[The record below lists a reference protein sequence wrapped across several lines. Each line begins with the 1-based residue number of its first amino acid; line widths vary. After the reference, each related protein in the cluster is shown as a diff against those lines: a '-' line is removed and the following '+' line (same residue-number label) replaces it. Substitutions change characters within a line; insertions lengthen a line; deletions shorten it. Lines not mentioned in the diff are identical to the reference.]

1 MEGFDTLDL
10 LEKILSQLSATVI
23 CVTELEANNLG
34 VFLCELFSMIVS
46 WYDSSST
53 RFDKSWTNKNV
64 THGHFKKKI
73 QKLHDSFANILS
85 ECLKENCP
93 YMYVVF
99 EREAHNLN
107 HFHIFTFSC
116 FNYVKEY
123 HSHCLLMPQRNYSKS
138 NVRMQTQ
145 L

>member
-34 VFLCELFSMIVS
+34 VFLCELFGMIVS

-73 QKLHDSFANILS
+73 EKLHDGFANILS
-85 ECLKENCP
+85 ECLEENCP

-99 EREAHNLN
+99 ELSLI
-107 HFHIFTFSC
+107 HI
-116 FNYVKEY
+116 
-123 HSHCLLMPQRNYSKS
+123 
-138 NVRMQTQ
+138 
-145 L
+145 